1 MMISRVYI
9 VKGIVQ
15 GVGFR
20 SFIYSHAK
28 ALEIKGYVENLDD
41 GSVKI
46 VAEGD
51 EPDLLA
57 FEGYLYEG
65 SAFSRVDSVDFEEIP
80 VHGYKD
86 FEVF

>member
-20 SFIYSHAK
+20 SFVYAHAK
-28 ALEIKGYVENLDD
+28 ALGIKGYVENLDD

-46 VAEGD
+46 VAEGED
-51 EPDLLA
+51 TDLLT
-57 FEGYLYEG
+57 FESYLYEG
-65 SAFSRVDSVDFEEIP
+65 SAFSRVDSVEFQEIP
-80 VHGYKD
+80 FHGYKD

>member
-9 VKGIVQ
+9 IKGTVQ

-20 SFIYSHAK
+20 SFVYNRAK
-28 ALEIKGYVENLDD
+28 ALGIKGYVENLDD
-41 GSVKI
+41 GSVKVI
-46 VAEGD
+46 AEGE
-51 EPDLLA
+51 EPDLSV

-65 SAFSRVDSVDFEEIP
+65 SAFSRVDSVEFEELP
-80 VHGYKD
+80 VQGHKD

>member
-1 MMISRVYI
+1 MISRVYI
-9 VKGIVQ
+9 IKGTVQ

-20 SFIYSHAK
+20 SFIYNRAK

-41 GSVKI
+41 GSVKV
-46 VAEGD
+46 VAEGED
-51 EPDLLA
+51 SDLSA

-65 SAFSRVDSVDFEEIP
+65 SAFSTVDSVEFEEFP